1 MKDFQSW
8 LERVK
13 VAASGQEVFQIV
25 DEFRPGD
32 WTDEERALM
41 SKTYI
46 GALSRLAPETLI
58 AQPEGAA
65 ATVKTPAASTD
76 DQEAEQKEQG
86 LESASE
92 PDEMS
97 EEEVWYE
104 KM

>member
-1 MKDFQSW
+1 MKDLQAW

-13 VAASGQEVFQIV
+13 AAPSGKEIFQIV

-32 WTDEERALM
+32 WTDEDRALM

-46 GALSRLAPETLI
+46 AALSKLTPESLSV
-58 AQPEGAA
+58 A
-65 ATVKTPAASTD
+65 VDSKTEKTTAVPTD
-76 DQEAEQKEQG
+76 DQEAEQKEPV

-92 PDEMS
+92 PDEVPD
-97 EEEVWYE
+97 EEVWYE